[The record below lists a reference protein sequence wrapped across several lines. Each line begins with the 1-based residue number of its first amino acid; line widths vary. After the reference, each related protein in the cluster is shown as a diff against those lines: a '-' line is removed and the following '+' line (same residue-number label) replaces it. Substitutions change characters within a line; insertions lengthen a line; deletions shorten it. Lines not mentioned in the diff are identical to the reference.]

1 MADAREGTKAIAV
14 GGIQPSMSAIE
25 TGAYPLTRPL
35 YLITSA
41 EPPATIQAFLAFAL
55 GQDGQRL
62 VARHHVRI
70 R

>member
-14 GGIQPSMSAIE
+14 EGIQPSMSAIE

-41 EPPATIQAFLAFAL
+41 EPPATSPACSVPF
-55 GQDGQRL
+55 GQDQPRL

-70 R
+70 Q